1 VIDIL
6 LNRLKTN
13 QTKPT
18 KRSGYQK
25 KSNPSRFDLNKS
37 DLESV
42 NANIHGFQPGPSR

>member
-6 LNRLKTN
+6 IDSKRIKPNRQKD
-13 QTKPT
+13 QDI
-18 KRSGYQK
+18 K
-25 KSNPSRFDLNKS
+25 KSNPSRFNLNKS